1 MKLSTRFASHLLPL
15 VFSAVSLNVH
25 ADEQIVHQYE
35 SVRDYGMG
43 GLKITTGLYDDN
55 FFGNPAR
62 ATANPVWR
70 FTIVDPAVMVD
81 NHFVSNVNSFGS
93 GGGQLIQNVADTAGE
108 NNHLRLQTTMPAW
121 YLPPSETRRWAVAFA
136 IITSSQTDLSIR
148 QNYSISDEAFIDVG
162 PAFTYAYEFLDDR
175 SLSVGATAHLVYRL
189 GTNTPFSIADL
200 LDGKSFSLHEIGQQ
214 GTSEDFDIG
223 VTKIF
228 PWHPIGIQ
236 LSAAAAIDNVLGGK
250 YNTNIVHLINNIGT
264 DPEPANRSFGFGV
277 SAKRDIG
284 YFFHDV
290 IVGVEAYDIG
300 NNTNGSLFRTI
311 HMGVESRILGILR
324 PRLGINQGYLTAGA
338 GIDLKLLEIEAA
350 TWGEELSLNPGG
362 LQDRRYGIRVALQLE
377 KL

>member
-1 MKLSTRFASHLLPL
+1 MKLSTRFASLFLPL
-15 VFSAVSLNVH
+15 AFSAVALSAH
-25 ADEQIVHQYE
+25 ADEQIFRQYE

-62 ATANPVWR
+62 AAANPVWR
-70 FTIVDPAVMVD
+70 FTIFDPAVMVD
-81 NHFVSNVNSFGS
+81 NHFVSNVNSFGT
-93 GGGQLIQNVADTAGE
+93 GGGQLIQNVANTAGE
-108 NNHLRLQTTMPAW
+108 DNHLRVQTTMPAW

-148 QNYSISDEAFIDVG
+148 QNYSISDDAIIDIG
-162 PAFTYAYEFLDDR
+162 PAFTYAYQLLSDR
-175 SLSVGATAHLVYRL
+175 SWSVGATAHLSYRL
-189 GTNTPFSIADL
+189 ATNQPYTIADL

-214 GTSEDFDIG
+214 GTTEDFDLG
-223 VTKIF
+223 TTKVF
-228 PWHPIGIQ
+228 PWHPMGIEF
-236 LSAAAAIDNVLGGK
+236 SAAAAINNVLGGN
-250 YNTNIVHLINNIGT
+250 YNSDLVHVIDNIGT
-264 DPEPANRSFGFGV
+264 NPLPANRSFGFGF

-311 HMGVESRILGILR
+311 HMGVESRILKVLR